1 MNMPLFRR
9 LLGEAMDTLPLAL
22 RAVHDAHDDQQW
34 EGVAEVVQS
43 RNPVARFL
51 CRIMGLPAEGQNIPV
66 TVIFER
72 TSKGERWRRTFAG
85 RSYRSDFVA
94 RRHYVVEHMGPAT
107 NVFRVSVEN
116 GELCLD
122 LEAFRFLGVPFPHW
136 LRPHCHARER
146 EEARRF
152 VFDVPITIPWLGFVI
167 RYTGHM
173 ERRHV

>member
-1 MNMPLFRR
+1 MVTSCRFESDRPYQPLGNR
-9 LLGEAMDTLPLAL
+9 LYLCPPSEGGRETAQIGSLTRERLVLLEA
-22 RAVHDAHDDQQW
+22 
-34 EGVAEVVQS
+34 G
-43 RNPVARFL
+43 N
-51 CRIMGLPAEGQNIPV
+51 
-66 TVIFER
+66 
-72 TSKGERWRRTFAG
+72 
-85 RSYRSDFVA
+85 
-94 RRHYVVEHMGPAT
+94 VVEHMGPTT
-107 NVFRVSVEN
+107 NIFRVSIET

-146 EEARRF
+146 EEAGHF